1 MEIEIDQ
8 EKVDEAVLALL
19 YLTTFKDK
27 PYCERGKVIIGT
39 PLIDFIRRVTF
50 RIPRQKQNLFC

>member
-1 MEIEIDQ
+1 MEIDV

-27 PYCERGKVIIGT
+27 PRWRLGKVTVGMSS
-39 PLIDFIRRVTF
+39 IDFIRRVTF
-50 RIPRQKQNLFC
+50 RIPRQKHNLFC